1 MKTTGLLLWIL
12 VVLVGCGKQP
22 GSDIRTGALQVLATD
37 AYLPLMQQEAEEY
50 HRIYTSAVVQVLG
63 MTTRDAI
70 VQMINDSAA
79 CIVVDR
85 PLNAEERAAVQGAE
99 IRVVE
104 TEMASDALA
113 ILVHS
118 SNRTRSLSAETL
130 AAIIVG
136 KLADWRAVPSSKLS
150 GPIEFCVT
158 GRNSGLYEL
167 LTRVFFKPEKEVVP
181 SFVAPSQSDVIA
193 YVALHPSA
201 IGVISYATWED
212 TTQPKG
218 RWFKKDVRLLDIQPK
233 EGKTEEAVKLNQ
245 NNMYDR
251 VYPLIYSIYIY
262 TSEKSPGVAQG
273 FSTFVAS
280 MPGQKIFWDAGLVPK
295 TVPYRVIQLTQE

>member
-1 MKTTGLLLWIL
+1 MKTRLSLWML
-12 VVLVGCGKQP
+12 VALVGCGKQP
-22 GSDIRTGALQVLATD
+22 GSDIRTGALQVLVTD
-37 AYLPLMQQEAEEY
+37 AYLPLVQQEAEEY
-50 HRIYTSAVVQVLG
+50 HRIYTGAAVQVLG

-85 PLNAEERAAVQGAE
+85 SLNAEERAAVQEAGM
-99 IRVVE
+99 RVVE
-104 TEMASDALA
+104 TEIASDALA

-118 SNRTRSLSAETL
+118 SNRTTSISAETL
-130 AAIIVG
+130 GEILAG
-136 KLADWRAVPSSKLS
+136 KLADWRMVPESKSS
-150 GPIEFCVT
+150 GPIEFSIT

-167 LTRVFFKPEKEVVP
+167 LTRHFFKPGREVVP
-181 SFVAPSQSDVIA
+181 SFVASSQNDVIA
-193 YVALHPSA
+193 FVALHPSA
-201 IGVISYATWED
+201 IGVISFASWED
-212 TTQPKG
+212 TTQAKG
-218 RWFKKDVRLLDIQPK
+218 RWFKSDVRMLEVRK
-233 EGKTEEAVKLNQ
+233 KKNRRGEAVKLNQ
-245 NNMYDR
+245 NNIYDG
-251 VYPLIYSIYIY
+251 VYPLVYPIYIY

>member
-1 MKTTGLLLWIL
+1 MKTGLLLWIL
-12 VVLVGCGKQP
+12 VALVGCAKQP

-37 AYLPLMQQEAEEY
+37 AYLPLVRQEAEEY
-50 HRIYTSAVVQVLG
+50 QHIYTSAAVQVLG

-70 VQMINDSAA
+70 VQMINDSAS

-85 PLNAEERAAVQGAE
+85 PLNAEERSAVEQAGM
-99 IRVVE
+99 RVIE
-104 TEMASDALA
+104 TEIASDALA

-118 SNRTRSLSAETL
+118 SNRTESLSAETL
-130 AAIIVG
+130 GAIVAG
-136 KLADWRAVPSSKLS
+136 KVTEWRGVPNSKLS
-150 GPIEFCVT
+150 GPIEFCLT

-181 SFVAPSQSDVIA
+181 SFVAPSQNDVIA

-212 TTQPKG
+212 TTQARS

-233 EGKTEEAVKLNQ
+233 EGKTGEVAKLNQ
-245 NNMYDR
+245 SNIYGR
-251 VYPLIYSIYIY
+251 VYPLIYSIYLY